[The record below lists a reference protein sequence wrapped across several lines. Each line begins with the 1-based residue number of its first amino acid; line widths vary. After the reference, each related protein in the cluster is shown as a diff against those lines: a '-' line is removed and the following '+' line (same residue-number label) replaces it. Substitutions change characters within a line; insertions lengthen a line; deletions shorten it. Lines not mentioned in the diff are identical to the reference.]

1 MTGSWP
7 MWEVFVRARRGVDH
21 VHFGS
26 VHAADGESA
35 LQAARDLFTRR
46 QEGVSIWV
54 VRSSDVVASDPD
66 DEAELFE
73 PAADKDYRFP
83 THYELPAEVDH
94 M

>member
-1 MTGSWP
+1 

-26 VHAADGESA
+26 VHAPDAETA
-35 LQAARDLFTRR
+35 LQSARDLFTRR

-54 VRSSDVVASDPD
+54 VRSTDVVASDPAN
-66 DEAELFE
+66 EAELFD
-73 PAADKDYRFP
+73 PAVGKDYRFP
-83 THYELPAEVDH
+83 AHYELPAEVDY